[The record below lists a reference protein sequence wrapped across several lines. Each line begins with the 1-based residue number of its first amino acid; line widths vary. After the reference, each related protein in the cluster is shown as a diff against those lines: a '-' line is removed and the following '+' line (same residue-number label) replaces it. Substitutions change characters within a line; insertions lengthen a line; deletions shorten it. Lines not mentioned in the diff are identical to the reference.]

1 MEPKVKKL
9 FKLFGAVREYKAKAL
24 LAPLFM
30 ALEAFF
36 EVLIPMVSAKLV
48 DDGIQ
53 AGNMTEVLKYSG
65 ILVLLAIF
73 MIMCGLSGCTLSS
86 IASVGFG
93 ANLRHDI
100 YYKVQG
106 FSFTN
111 VDKFSSASLVTRMT
125 TDVNNIQQAFLM
137 FIRMAIRTPFMFVF
151 SFIAAIIVNK
161 EIALIFLLVVPFL
174 AVVVFL
180 IAKTAFPIFGK
191 VFRLYDD
198 LNRTVS
204 ENVRGIRV
212 VKSFVREEHETEKFK
227 KTSSEIQK
235 NFTKAE
241 RIVGLFSPAMNFF
254 MYLVMLLIAFFG
266 SKLIIAS
273 GATDGST
280 GGLST
285 GELTSIITYAMQILM
300 ALMMLSFIIVQITL
314 SKASV
319 DRISEVMEEQS
330 DIVSPENAVQEV
342 KDGSIEF
349 KDVTFAY
356 SKNADKNCL
365 SNINLKINSG
375 ETIGII
381 GATGSSKS
389 TLVQL
394 IPRLYDASSGE
405 VLVGGVNVKDY
416 DLCVLRD
423 SVAMVLQKNTLFSG
437 TVRDNLKWGDE
448 NATDEEIRHACQ
460 IACADEFI
468 EAHQDGYDREIE
480 QGGSNVSGGQKQR
493 LCIARALL
501 KKPKILILDD
511 STSAV
516 DTATDAK
523 IRNALKN
530 ELPQTTKLIIAQR
543 VASVMDA
550 DKILVLDDGNIV
562 DFGTHEEL
570 LSSSPI
576 YREVF
581 NSQTKGGDDNG

>member
-1 MEPKVKKL
+1 MRKL
-9 FKLFGAVREYKAKAL
+9 FKLFGAVREYKVKSL

-36 EVLIPMVSAKLV
+36 EVLIPMISAKLI
-48 DDGIQ
+48 DEGIQ
-53 AGNMTEVLKYSG
+53 AQDMNAVLKYSG
-65 ILVLLAIF
+65 ILVLIALI
-73 MIMCGLSGCTLSS
+73 MIVCGITGCSLSS

-100 YYKVQG
+100 YYKIQS

-111 VDKFSSASLVTRMT
+111 IDKFSSAGLVTRLT
-125 TDVNNIQQAFLM
+125 TDVNNVQNAFLM
-137 FIRMAIRTPFMFVF
+137 FIRMAIRSPFMFVF

-161 EIALIFLLVVPFL
+161 DIALIFLIAVPFL
-174 AVVVFL
+174 ALLVFGITKL
-180 IAKTAFPIFGK
+180 AFPIFGK

-198 LNRTVS
+198 LNRTIS

-212 VKSFVREEHETEKFK
+212 VKSFVREDYETKKFK
-227 KTSSEIQK
+227 KISGDIQK

-241 RIVGLFSPAMNFF
+241 RIVGLFSPSMNFF

-266 SKLIIAS
+266 AQLIIKS

-300 ALMMLSFIIVQITL
+300 TLMFFSMIIVSVTL

-319 DRISEVMEEQS
+319 DRITEVMDEKS
-330 DIVSPENAVQEV
+330 DIVSPDNPVEEV

-349 KDVTFAY
+349 RNVNFAY

-365 SNINLKINSG
+365 DNINIKINSG

-381 GATGSSKS
+381 GSTGSSKS

-394 IPRLYDASSGE
+394 IPRLYDATEGE
-405 VLVGGVNVKDY
+405 VIVGGVNVKDY
-416 DLCVLRD
+416 DLYVLRD
-423 SVAMVLQKNTLFSG
+423 NVAMVLQKNTLFSG
-437 TVRDNLKWGDE
+437 TVRDNLKWGNE
-448 NATDEEIRHACQ
+448 NATDEEIKHACQ

-468 EAHQDGYDREIE
+468 EAHQDGYDRVID
-480 QGGSNVSGGQKQR
+480 QGGANVSGGQKQR
-493 LCIARALL
+493 ICIARALL

-516 DTATDAK
+516 DMATDAK
-523 IRNALKN
+523 IRNAMKS
-530 ELPQTTKLIIAQR
+530 ELPETTKLIIAQR
-543 VASVMDA
+543 IASVMDS
-550 DKILVLDDGNIV
+550 DKVLVLDDGKIV

-570 LSSSPI
+570 MERSSI
-576 YREVF
+576 YREVYD
-581 NSQTKGGDDNG
+581 SQTKGGDDNG